1 VAVAEKAR
9 VTTQVHQ
16 VYIKA
21 TPDMIWEA
29 ITSPEW
35 SARYGYR
42 TRVEYDLKPGGA
54 HRHHST
60 EQMIARGLPET
71 CIDGQVIEAVRPRRL
86 VHTFR
91 FLFRAEDKAE
101 GYTRVTWEIVPTS
114 AGFCRLTVTH
124 ELEGAPRMADATSS
138 TFDGEGGGGWD
149 WILSD
154 LKSVLETGQSM
165 SGG

>member
-1 VAVAEKAR
+1 VAAAEKAR

-35 SARYGYR
+35 TARYGYR
-42 TRVEYDLKPGGA
+42 TRAEFDLRPGGA
-54 HRHHST
+54 HRHRST
-60 EQMIARGLPET
+60 EQMIAMGLPET
-71 CIDGQVIEAVRPRRL
+71 CIDGEVVEAIRPRRL
-86 VHTFR
+86 VHTWR
-91 FLFRAEDKAE
+91 FLFSPADKAE

-124 ELEGAPRMADATSS
+124 ELEGAPRMAANTSS
-138 TFDGEGGGGWD
+138 TFDGEGGGGWN

-154 LKSVLETGQSM
+154 LKSVLETGKAM
-165 SGG
+165 S